1 MYKKILLTG
10 VSGQVGHALQQ
21 FLANHSSPDNTILSL
36 DRSQLDLSNQDEI
49 RRVIQIIKPDLIINP
64 AAYTA
69 VDKAEIEP
77 ELAYAIN
84 AIAPQILAEEAEKIG
99 AAMIHFSTEYVY
111 NGAKSGAYVEDDP
124 TDPLCVYG
132 KSKLAGED
140 AIRAVGLPHL
150 IFRTTWVYGA
160 HGRNFFKTMLRLAME
175 QNELRV
181 VADQI
186 GAPTNSYCIAEAISQ
201 VLKTWKH
208 DLSGVY
214 HLVNTGQTS
223 WHGFATAIVNEYTQ
237 LQENRGWTP
246 LKVNSANIQ
255 AIATTEFHTLAA
267 RPANSYLNC
276 NKLATDFSIELPHW
290 HQALVT
296 ELNKFNPLQLKTA

>member
-21 FLANHSSPDNTILSL
+21 FLAQNSSPDNEILSL

-49 RRVIQIIKPDLIINP
+49 RRVIQLIKPDLIINP

-84 AIAPQILAEEAEKIG
+84 AVAPQILAEEAAKVG

-111 NGAKSGAYVEDDP
+111 NGAKSGPYLEDDS
-124 TDPLCVYG
+124 TEPLCVYG

-140 AIRAVGLPHL
+140 AIRAVSLPHL

-160 HGRNFFKTMLRLAME
+160 HGRNFLKTILRMATE
-175 QNELRV
+175 QDELRV

-186 GAPTNSYCIAEAISQ
+186 GAPTNSYSIAEAISK
-201 VLKTWKH
+201 VLKSW
-208 DLSGVY
+208 DYNLSGVY
-214 HLVNTGQTS
+214 HLVNAGQTS
-223 WHGFATAIVNEYTQ
+223 WHGFATAIVNEYNQ
-237 LQENRGWTP
+237 LQATHGWP
-246 LKVNSANIQ
+246 VLKVNAANIQ
-255 AIATTEFHTLAA
+255 AIETRDFHTLAA
-267 RPANSYLNC
+267 RPANSCLNC
-276 NKLATDFSIELPHW
+276 TKLATDFSIELPNW
-290 HQALVT
+290 HIALIA
-296 ELNKFNPLQLKTA
+296 ELKKSNLNL